1 MRDNEEN
8 LAMATSN
15 RICSQCGTTLAPNET
30 TCNKCGAR
38 YPEPFNID
46 SMQPM
51 TTPSQ
56 STFYPGASGVGS
68 SPSAFSNAPYGNT
81 PFSMGG
87 QSLPPLALPN
97 AEGNPGTGTTIGDAV
112 QQPLPTANSK
122 RQVSKIWLILV
133 VLLLI
138 LGVVGSS
145 LYFVLNK
152 GKSSSTISTTNDH
165 ITATSSAGP
174 PLFSDNFADNSKG
187 WSTGSGKGFSSTIGN
202 NTMALSEANH
212 KIIDEP
218 IPGSANAPATFT
230 DFSVTTTFTLLKAD
244 QNDSVGLYLRGDGN
258 MNQGY
263 FIDIFG
269 DNSYD
274 IVKVFPDASRDTFLI
289 SPTSSP
295 DINSL
300 GQQNKLTVMMKGP
313 KMVLLINGK
322 VINSVSDSGYAS
334 GQIALFA
341 ENGNTSNGI
350 SVTFTSV
357 VIYPA
362 PNQLPG

>member
-1 MRDNEEN
+1 
-8 LAMATSN
+8 MARSN
-15 RICSQCGTTLAPNET
+15 RICSQCGTPLAPNET
-30 TCNKCGAR
+30 TCSKCGAR
-38 YPEPFNID
+38 YPEPSNID
-46 SMQPM
+46 IMQPM
-51 TTPSQ
+51 TASSQ
-56 STFYPGASGVGS
+56 STFYPGASQTGS
-68 SPSAFSNAPYGNT
+68 SPSAFSNAPFTNT
-81 PFSMGG
+81 PFSIGG
-87 QSLPPLALPN
+87 QSLPPLTLPN
-97 AEGNPGTGTTIGDAV
+97 AEGRPTSPDLGTGMTISDAS
-112 QQPLPTANSK
+112 QQPLPMANPK
-122 RQVSKIWLILV
+122 RKAPKIWLLLV

-145 LYFVLNK
+145 LYFVLSR
-152 GKSSSTISTTNDH
+152 GKSSPTTSTTTGH
-165 ITATSSAGP
+165 ITATSSTEP
-174 PLFSDNFADNSKG
+174 PLFSDTFADNSKG

-230 DFSVTTTFTLLKAD
+230 DFSVTTTFTVLKAD
-244 QNDSVGLYLRGDGN
+244 QNDSVGLYLRGDEN
-258 MNQGY
+258 LNQGY

-269 DNSYD
+269 NNSYD
-274 IVKVFPDASRDTFLI
+274 IVKVFPDNSRDTFLV

-295 DINSL
+295 DINSV
-300 GQQNKLTVMMKGP
+300 GQQNKLTVMMKGS
-313 KMVLLINGK
+313 KMVVLMNDK

-350 SVTFTSV
+350 NVTFTSV
-357 VIYPA
+357 VVYPA

>member
-1 MRDNEEN
+1 
-8 LAMATSN
+8 MATSN
-15 RICSQCGTTLAPNET
+15 RICLQCGTPLAPNET
-30 TCNKCGAR
+30 TCSKCGAR
-38 YPEPFNID
+38 YPEPSNID
-46 SMQPM
+46 IMQPM
-51 TTPSQ
+51 TIPGQ
-56 STFYPGASGVGS
+56 STFYPGTSQVGS
-68 SPSAFSNAPYGNT
+68 SPSAFSNALYNNS
-81 PFSMGG
+81 PFGMGE
-87 QSLPPLALPN
+87 QSLPPLTLPN
-97 AEGNPGTGTTIGDAV
+97 AEGRPSSPDPGTVMTIGDAV

-122 RQVSKIWLILV
+122 RKVPKIWLFLV

-145 LYFVLNK
+145 LYFVLNR
-152 GKSSSTISTTNDH
+152 GKSSPTTSTTTGR
-165 ITATSSAGP
+165 ITATSSARP
-174 PLFSDNFADNSKG
+174 SLFSDNFADNSKG

-230 DFSVTTTFTLLKAD
+230 DFSVTTTFTVLKAD

-258 MNQGY
+258 MNMGY

-274 IVKVFPDASRDTFLI
+274 IVKVFPDASRDSFLV

-295 DINSL
+295 DINSV
-300 GQQNKLTVMMKGP
+300 GQQNKLTVMMKGS
-313 KMVLLINGK
+313 KMVLLMNDK

-350 SVTFTSV
+350 NVTFTSV
-357 VIYPA
+357 VVYPA

>member
-1 MRDNEEN
+1 
-8 LAMATSN
+8 MATSN

-30 TCNKCGAR
+30 TCSKCGAR
-38 YPEPFNID
+38 YPEPSNID

-51 TTPSQ
+51 TTPGQ
-56 STFYPGASGVGS
+56 STFYPGASPVGS

-81 PFSMGG
+81 SFGMGG

-97 AEGNPGTGTTIGDAV
+97 AEGRPFVSDPGTGITIGDAV
-112 QQPLPTANSK
+112 QQPLPTANPKS
-122 RQVSKIWLILV
+122 QMPKIWLILV

-152 GKSSSTISTTNDH
+152 GKSSPTTSTTTGH
-165 ITATSSAGP
+165 LTATSSAGP
-174 PLFSDNFADNSKG
+174 PLFTDNFADNSKG

-218 IPGSANAPATFT
+218 IPGSANVPATFT
-230 DFSVTTTFTLLKAD
+230 DFSVTTTFTVLKAD

-258 MNQGY
+258 LNQGY

-274 IVKVFPDASRDTFLI
+274 IVKVFPDASRDTFLV

-295 DINSL
+295 DINSV
-300 GQQNKLTVMMKGP
+300 GQQNKLTVMMKGS
-313 KMVLLINGK
+313 KMVVLMNDK

-350 SVTFTSV
+350 NVTFTSV
-357 VIYPA
+357 VVYPA
-362 PNQLPG
+362 SNQLPG